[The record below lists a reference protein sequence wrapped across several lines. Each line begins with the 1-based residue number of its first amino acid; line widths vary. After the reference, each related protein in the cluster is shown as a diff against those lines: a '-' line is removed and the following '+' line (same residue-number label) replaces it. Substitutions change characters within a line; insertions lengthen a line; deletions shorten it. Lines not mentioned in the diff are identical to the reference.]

1 MSSSSRYCARLPRC
15 RLDWSPRWQV
25 GLLLL
30 GGLLAMLAL
39 IDSDLPRALIN
50 PALAVTGLLAVWQ
63 ALRRQR
69 CARLLFEVD
78 RQQGLVW
85 CEGQALEQPAVAW
98 RCGLLVLGWK
108 SDGHTKR
115 CVFLPWQ
122 LPEAAVGELRQW
134 RHARRHS
141 TT

>member
-25 GLLLL
+25 GLLLS
-30 GGLLAMLAL
+30 GGLLAMLAIL
-39 IDSDLPRALIN
+39 HSDLPGQWRN
-50 PALAVTGLLAVWQ
+50 PVLAIVGLLTVLQ
-63 ALRRQR
+63 GRRRQR
-69 CARLLFEVD
+69 CAELRFELD
-78 RQQGLVW
+78 RQQGRVW
-85 CEGQALEQPAVAW
+85 CEGRALEQPWVIW

-108 SDGHTKR
+108 SDGHTRR

-134 RHARRHS
+134 RPARRHS